1 MKRMHPRLVRILVF
15 LALVAAAAFGGHGK
29 DWFP

>member
-1 MKRMHPRLVRILVF
+1 MERIHPRLVRILVL

-29 DWFP
+29 DWLP